1 MSHEKM
7 QPFSHLQLLLDQAR
21 DGALNMAIDQALL
34 ETMQVPLLRV
44 YQWSEP
50 TISIGYRHDL
60 NALRTSLPDWPIV
73 RRWTGGGVVWHDA
86 DSTYSLIVP
95 SCEPWSATRPVESYR
110 LLHGSLAE
118 CLKSD
123 SEVECRLAGEDD
135 QKEGV
140 LCFEAP
146 ALFDIVT
153 GSQKV
158 AGAGQRRT
166 RDGLLHQGSVKRVLD
181 NGFWL
186 AWAQSLAAQVQV
198 EHVLSAAVNERAAE
212 LVASRYATAQWLHKV

>member
-1 MSHEKM
+1 MSAE
-7 QPFSHLQLLLDQAR
+7 PFSRLTLLLDQAH
-21 DGALNMAIDQALL
+21 DGPLNMAIDQALL
-34 ETMQVPLLRV
+34 ETMQLPVLRV
-44 YQWSEP
+44 YQWTEP

-60 NALRTSLPDWPIV
+60 NVLRSSLPDWPVV

-86 DSTYSLIVP
+86 DSSYSLIVP

-118 CLKSD
+118 CLKANRD
-123 SEVECRLAGEDD
+123 IDCRLAAEHD

-146 ALFDIVT
+146 ALFDIVA
-153 GSQKV
+153 GSHKI

-166 RDGLLHQGSVKRVLD
+166 RDGLLHQGSVKWTLD
-181 NGFWL
+181 EAFWL

-212 LVASRYATAQWLHKV
+212 LVTSRYATAQWLHKA

>member
-1 MSHEKM
+1 MSAKR
-7 QPFSHLQLLLDQAR
+7 FSRLMLLLDQGH
-21 DGALNMAIDQALL
+21 DGPLNMAIDQALL
-34 ETMQVPLLRV
+34 ETTQVPVLRV
-44 YQWSEP
+44 YHWTEP

-60 NALRTSLPDWPIV
+60 NTLPSSLPDWPMV

-95 SCEPWSATRPVESYR
+95 SCEPWSATRPVQSYR

-123 SEVECRLAGEDD
+123 GEIECRLAGEDD
-135 QKEGV
+135 QKEGA

-146 ALFDIVT
+146 ALFDIMA
-153 GSQKV
+153 GSQKI
-158 AGAGQRRT
+158 AGAGQRRS

-181 NGFWL
+181 NSFWL
-186 AWAQSLAAQVQV
+186 KWAQSLAAQVQV
-198 EHVLSAAVNERAAE
+198 EHVLSAAVHERAAE
-212 LVASRYATAQWLHKV
+212 LVMSRYATAQWLHKV